1 MNTLSKFED
10 TSATGR
16 AVRQEALEL
25 IVQMLSPIA
34 PHVTHVLWR
43 ELGHADALIDH
54 PWPKADPLALV
65 QDSIEIVVQVNGK
78 LRGRVQVDA
87 GANESDVRAAAL
99 ADDNVQ
105 RWIEG
110 KPVRK
115 VIVVPRK
122 LVIVVV

>member
-1 MNTLSKFED
+1 
-10 TSATGR
+10 
-16 AVRQEALEL
+16 
-25 IVQMLSPIA
+25 LSPIA
-34 PHVTHVLWR
+34 PHVTHVLWG

-54 PWPKADPLALV
+54 PWPEADPQALV

-87 GANESDVRAAAL
+87 GADESDVRAAAL
-99 ADDNVQ
+99 ADGNVQ

-122 LVIVVV
+122 LVNVVV